1 MRYDEIFHGVS
12 LLICKVIWWNLNGL
26 FLMGFNGISKGF
38 LVILSEEFMVIRGH
52 FTHTF
57 RFCVLFS

>member
-26 FLMGFNGISKGF
+26 FLMGFNGISMGF
-38 LVILSEEFMVIRGH
+38 QWDFL
-52 FTHTF
+52 
-57 RFCVLFS
+57 

>member
-26 FLMGFNGISKGF
+26 FLMGFNGISMGF

-52 FTHTF
+52 FTQTF
-57 RFCVLFS
+57 RICVLFS

>member
-26 FLMGFNGISKGF
+26 FLMGLMGFQWDFNGISCDF
-38 LVILSEEFMVIRGH
+38 VRNSW
-52 FTHTF
+52 
-57 RFCVLFS
+57 